1 MSSIE
6 EIVEDTDI
14 TQSTTESQ
22 STNDDKKVLTWPKR
36 ISLGRKWSFYNE
48 Y

>member
-14 TQSTTESQ
+14 TQSTTDSA
-22 STNDDKKVLTWPKR
+22 NDDKKVLTWPKG
-36 ISLGRKWSFYNE
+36 IMRKNSVFAGVS
-48 Y
+48 